1 MTQKKAL
8 ICGVSGQDGAYLAKL
23 LLNKGYIVCGTSRDS
38 QVSSFR
44 NLLRLGIRD
53 EIKFESVA
61 LNDFRSVL
69 QILKKF
75 EPDEVY
81 NLAGQT
87 SVGLSFNQPV
97 ETLESIATGCDLLI
111 LPTSPKA
118 LDLDALMR
126 TAEILDQ
133 YEANYKVLLTMVPPR
148 RRRPGG
154 SLPQPHLKERKARE
168 LLKQINIPVFR
179 TAIVNY
185 TAFERAPL
193 MGVTVNQYPDEY
205 AQAAWKCYQQVG
217 EEIFNG

>member
-1 MTQKKAL
+1 MAALKGGVGKTTSAVHIAAFLSQDAPTVLIDSDKNQSALTWARHKQLPFPVCALEGATKYIRSSTHVVIDTMARPSQK
-8 ICGVSGQDGAYLAKL
+8 D
-23 LLNKGYIVCGTSRDS
+23 
-38 QVSSFR
+38 
-44 NLLRLGIRD
+44 
-53 EIKFESVA
+53 
-61 LNDFRSVL
+61 
-69 QILKKF
+69 
-75 EPDEVY
+75 
-81 NLAGQT
+81 
-87 SVGLSFNQPV
+87 
-97 ETLESIATGCDLLI
+97 LESIATGCDLLI

-133 YEANYKVLLTMVPPR
+133 YEANYKVLLTMVPSH

-168 LLKQINIPVFR
+168 LLEQINIPVFR

-217 EEIFNG
+217 EEIVNG